1 MTLRLRLM
9 LIIGVSFSILW
20 GATSVWMLLDVRTE
34 FRNALDERLAASAR
48 MVHNLL
54 AQMPAAPAE
63 ASATPPVPLEYV
75 TKDGV
80 ACEIRLSRGGI
91 LARTQGSPQGLGLVK
106 SGYNTRTID
115 GQQWRSY
122 TLEENGRRVTT
133 ADRIEKRRALLS
145 DIVFATVVPFLV
157 AMIGSL
163 LVLWLGIRKGLAPL
177 ESVRQALADR
187 KPDALQ
193 PVPASGV
200 PSELTPLVQTINS
213 LLGRTQNAI
222 ERERRFT
229 GDAAHELRSP
239 LTAIKTHLQVARMTA
254 GNDETVNALDNAE
267 KGVQRLQHTLEQLL
281 TLARV
286 EGPFSFE
293 TGDASSIPAITR
305 LVMDELP
312 PEDKNRVRID
322 NRAGDLPVPVP
333 AILAATALRNLVENA
348 LRYSPADRPVK
359 VDVSASANFI
369 SFAVTDEGSGLNDA
383 ERSQAVQRFWR
394 KGNGKGSGLGL
405 SIVEAIV
412 NRYGGRFQLDNRSE
426 GGTWAEIRFP
436 RIAETA
442 LSD

>member
-54 AQMPAAPAE
+54 AQMPTAPAE
-63 ASATPPVPLEYV
+63 ASATPPVPLEHV

-80 ACEIRLSRGGI
+80 ACEIRLVRGGI
-91 LARTQGSPQGLGLVK
+91 LARTRGSPQGLGMVK

-115 GQQWRSY
+115 GQQWRSF

-133 ADRIEKRRALLS
+133 ADRIEKRRDLLA
-145 DIVFATVVPFLV
+145 DIVYATVVPFLV

-177 ESVRQALADR
+177 ESVREALAAR

-193 PVPASGV
+193 PVAASGV
-200 PSELTPLVQTINS
+200 PAELKPLVQTINS
-213 LLGRTQNAI
+213 LLGRTQNAM

-254 GNDETVNALDNAE
+254 SNDDTVSALDNAE

-293 TGDASSIPAITR
+293 TGDASSIAVITK
-305 LVMDELP
+305 LVLDELP
-312 PEDKNRVRID
+312 ADDKRRILVD
-322 NRAGDLPVPVP
+322 NQAGELQVPVP

-348 LRYSPADRPVK
+348 LRYSPEARPVRIE
-359 VDVSASANFI
+359 VSAAEDFI
-369 SFAVTDEGSGLNDA
+369 TFAVNDEGSGLNDT

-412 NRYGGRFQLDNRSE
+412 NRYGGRFHLTARAE
-426 GGTWAEIRFP
+426 GGTRADIAFP
-436 RIAETA
+436 RASKTA
-442 LSD
+442 SNC

>member
-20 GATSVWMLLDVRTE
+20 GATSVWMLLDVRIE

-54 AQMPAAPAE
+54 AQMPNGPAE
-63 ASATPPVPLEYV
+63 ASATPLVPLESAA
-75 TKDGV
+75 KDGV

-91 LARTQGSPQGLGLVK
+91 LARTQGSPAGLGLAK
-106 SGYNTRTID
+106 SGYNTRTIN
-115 GQQWRSY
+115 GEQWRSY

-133 ADRIEKRRALLS
+133 ADRIEKRRDLLA
-145 DIVFATVVPFLV
+145 DIVYATVVPFLV

-193 PVPASGV
+193 PVSASGV
-200 PSELTPLVQTINS
+200 PAELTPLVKTINS
-213 LLGRTQNAI
+213 LLERTQNAM

-239 LTAIKTHLQVARMTA
+239 LTAIKTHLQVARLTA
-254 GNDETVNALDNAE
+254 GNADTADALDNAE

-293 TGDASSIPAITR
+293 TGDASSVRVITG
-305 LVMDELP
+305 LVLDELQA
-312 PEDKNRVRID
+312 EEKKRVHI
-322 NRAGDLPVPVP
+322 NNQAGDPPVAVP

-348 LRYSPADRPVK
+348 LRYSPADSPVK
-359 VDVSASANFI
+359 IAISTSDAFI
-369 SFAVTDEGSGLNDA
+369 SFTVTDEGSGLNDV
-383 ERSQAVQRFWR
+383 ERSQAAQRFWR

-412 NRYGGRFQLDNRSE
+412 NRYGGTLSLGSRAE
-426 GGTWAEIRFP
+426 GGTQAEIRFP
-436 RIAETA
+436 QSSQASARH
-442 LSD
+442 

>member
-9 LIIGVSFSILW
+9 LIIGISFSILW
-20 GATSVWMLLDVRTE
+20 GATSVWMLLDVRIE

-54 AQMPAAPAE
+54 AQMPNGPAE
-63 ASATPPVPLEYV
+63 ASATPPIPLESV
-75 TKDGV
+75 AKDGV

-91 LARTQGSPQGLGLVK
+91 IARTQGSPAGLGLVK
-106 SGYNTRTID
+106 SGYNTRTIA

-133 ADRIEKRRALLS
+133 ADRIEKRRDLLA
-145 DIVFATVVPFLV
+145 DIVYATVVPFLV

-187 KPDALQ
+187 QPDALQ

-200 PSELTPLVQTINS
+200 PTELTPLVKTINS
-213 LLGRTQNAI
+213 LLARTQNAI

-229 GDAAHELRSP
+229 GDAAHELRTP

-254 GNDETVNALDNAE
+254 GNEDTVDALDNAE

-293 TGDASSIPAITR
+293 TGDASSVRVITG
-305 LVMDELP
+305 LVLDELP
-312 PEDKNRVRID
+312 AEEKKRVHIS
-322 NRAGDLPVPVP
+322 NQAGDPPVAVP

-348 LRYSPADRPVK
+348 LRYSPADSPVK
-359 VDVSASANFI
+359 IAISMSDAFI
-369 SFAVTDEGSGLNDA
+369 SFTVTDEGSGLNEV
-383 ERSQAVQRFWR
+383 ERSQAAQRFWR

-412 NRYGGRFQLDNRSE
+412 NRYGGTLRLAARAE
-426 GGTWAEIRFP
+426 GGTQAEIRFP
-436 RIAETA
+436 QPAQAR
-442 LSD
+442 